1 MSSEWQEATWG
12 DIATLEYGKSIR
24 DYKNAGGDFPVY
36 GTNGPIGWHH
46 TPLCPWAGIVIG
58 RKGAYRGVHYSPIP
72 FFVIDTAF
80 YLKPKIGLNIKWA
93 YYSILTYDIN
103 GMDSGSAI
111 PSTSRDDFYQLPVR
125 IPSLSEQQQVAET
138 LGALDDRITLL
149 RETNATLEAIAQA
162 LFKSWFVDFDPV
174 RAKAEG
180 LEPEGMDA
188 ATAALFPDSFE
199 ESELGLVPKG
209 WKVGSIGDIAV
220 VKGGFAFKSNVFCE
234 SGIPVVKIKNIV
246 GDGTV
251 DLENVQCVDHDQ
263 AQKAKKFALQDG
275 DILMAMTGATIGKT
289 GVVVTCEGKTPL
301 LNQRVAKFEPKLSKQ
316 SNSWLVYTAFQNLFM
331 VDQIVNAASGSAQA
345 NISTTGIESAR
356 LVLPINDEVLKAFD
370 DIASIIFSGWIEN
383 HKRVKTLTQIR
394 DTLLPRLISGQLRL
408 PKTDASIQ
416 NMLSESV

>member
-1 MSSEWQEATWG
+1 M
-12 DIATLEYGKSIR
+12 
-24 DYKNAGGDFPVY
+24 
-36 GTNGPIGWHH
+36 
-46 TPLCPWAGIVIG
+46 
-58 RKGAYRGVHYSPIP
+58 
-72 FFVIDTAF
+72 IDTAF

-209 WKVGSIGDIAV
+209 WKAGSIGDIAV
-220 VKGGFAFKSNVFCE
+220 VKSGFAFKSNVFCE

-251 DLENVQCVDHDQ
+251 DLENVQYVDHDQ
-263 AQKAKKFALQDG
+263 AQKSKKFALQDG

-289 GVVVTCEGKTPL
+289 GVVVTCEGETPL
-301 LNQRVAKFEPKLSKQ
+301 LNQRVAKFEPKLSNQ
-316 SNSWLVYTAFQNLFM
+316 SNRWLVYIAFKNLFM
-331 VDQIVNAASGSAQA
+331 IDQIVNGASGSAQA

-394 DTLLPRLISGQLRL
+394 DTLLPRLISGQMRL
-408 PKTDASIQ
+408 PETEAAID
-416 NMLSESV
+416 NMLSVAV